1 MNVGII
7 GCGHIS
13 TAHLKAWESVPGSK
27 ICGVFDVKRELAEKR
42 SREFQVPVLDSP
54 DALIAQCDVVDV
66 CTPPQTHP
74 AIAEQVI
81 RAGRHLLIEKPIVI
95 DVQDWEK
102 ILQLVEHSPGTITV
116 VHNIKFAA
124 GIQRAKQWLDQ
135 GKLGTVLSLRRE
147 FLTSPRHDRM
157 LVSAAHTSNGH
168 TGNSH
173 WSHNLPGGRWFE
185 TLPHELYLIHYFAGP
200 LELADVTALHTDS
213 APDSVR
219 ADEVLITLKNDQCTA
234 TIQFSANC
242 EQNRRVFSIQGS
254 EARVEFDV
262 LADAVSLSRA
272 RDSLL
277 KRGLGGGVMLN
288 AAHALAQW
296 LPDRAGYGMR
306 RLRNETPH
314 TRLIRAFAAYL
325 DGKGPEPTPLAEI
338 DYVVR
343 NCDRI
348 GREIDRQVGR
358 L

>member
-1 MNVGII
+1 MG
-7 GCGHIS
+7 
-13 TAHLKAWESVPGSK
+13 GSE
-27 ICGVFDVKRELAEKR
+27 IRGVFDVKRELAEKR
-42 SREFQVPVLDSP
+42 AREFRVPVFDSA

-116 VHNIKFAA
+116 MHNIKFAA
-124 GIQRAKQWLDQ
+124 GIQRAKQWLDE
-135 GKLGTVLSLRRE
+135 GKLGTILSLRRE
-147 FLTSPRHDRM
+147 FLTSPRYDRM
-157 LVSAAHTSNGH
+157 LVSNTHLSGAHGTDAHPGNGH
-168 TGNSH
+168 AGNSH

-200 LELADVTALHTDS
+200 LELADVTALHTDT
-213 APDSVR
+213 APASVK
-219 ADEVLITLKNDQCTA
+219 ADEVLITLKNRQCTA

-242 EQNRRVFSIQGS
+242 QQNRRVFSIQGS

-272 RDSLL
+272 RDSLV

-358 L
+358 LYTDAQS